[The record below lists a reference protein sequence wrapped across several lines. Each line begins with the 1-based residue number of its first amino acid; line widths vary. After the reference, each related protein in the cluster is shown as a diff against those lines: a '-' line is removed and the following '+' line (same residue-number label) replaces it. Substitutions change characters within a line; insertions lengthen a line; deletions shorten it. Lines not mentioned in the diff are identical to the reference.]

1 MTADRRDQD
10 PDAPGPRTADPYS
23 RLDYRRMVRW
33 EKRREREWPLLSE
46 VLGTAPLKR
55 ALDLGCGTGEH
66 ARLLAEHG
74 WEVVGLDRS
83 ETMISKAREAGEPEG
98 VRFVVGELQSVG
110 DLAVTGPFGA
120 AICLGN
126 TLPHLTGEE
135 DLEALATG
143 LARVL
148 APGAPVLFQ
157 LLNYDRVF
165 ERGERHL
172 PLNFR
177 RPPEGEEGEVV
188 FLRLMTPRPDGT
200 VLFTPSTLRYTPA
213 AEEPL
218 QVVGSKTVELRG
230 WRRGQLTEA
239 LEAAGFGEIRVW
251 GSVDKEAFEPTG
263 SRDLVLA
270 ARRSSR

>member
-1 MTADRRDQD
+1 MT
-10 PDAPGPRTADPYS
+10 TDPYS

-33 EKRREREWPLLSE
+33 KKRRQRESPLLSE
-46 VLGTAPLKR
+46 ILARAPLKR

-83 ETMISKAREAGEPEG
+83 ETMIAKAREAGEPAG
-98 VRFVVGELQSVG
+98 VRFVVGELQTVG
-110 DLAVTGPFGA
+110 DLAVLGAFGA

-126 TLPHLTGEE
+126 TLPHLTGEG
-135 DLEALATG
+135 DLERLATG

-148 APGAPVLFQ
+148 VPGGPVLFQ
-157 LLNYDRVF
+157 LLNYDRIF

-177 RPPEGEEGEVV
+177 RPPEGEEGEVI
-188 FLRLMTPRPDGT
+188 FLRLMTPREDGT
-200 VLFTPSTLRYTPA
+200 VLFTPSTLRLNPE

-218 QVVGSKTVELRG
+218 EVVQSKSVELRG
-230 WRRGQLTEA
+230 WRRARLTEA
-239 LEAAGFGEIRVW
+239 LEGAGFGEIRVW
-251 GSVDKEAFEPTG
+251 GSVERDPFEATE

-270 ARRSSR
+270 ARR